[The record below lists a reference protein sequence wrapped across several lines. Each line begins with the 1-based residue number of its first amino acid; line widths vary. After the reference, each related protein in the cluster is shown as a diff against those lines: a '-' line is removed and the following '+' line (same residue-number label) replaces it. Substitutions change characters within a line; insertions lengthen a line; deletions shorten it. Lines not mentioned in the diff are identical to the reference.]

1 MNEPK
6 YTPGPWHVSADGHAG
21 GNVFRFNVSGPHFT
35 PEGKAQAV
43 NDARLIAK
51 APDMLELLRDA
62 FDRFTD
68 NDMMPPNQALKTWL
82 DKAKIIFQKLEG

>member
-6 YTPGPWHVSADGHAG
+6 HTPGPWIVDKYCANQVRQPMLSKRRRIVCPPDADGI
-21 GNVFRFNVSGPHFT
+21 
-35 PEGKAQAV
+35 K
-43 NDARLIAK
+43 DARLIAK

-68 NDMMPPNQALKTWL
+68 NDMMPPNHALKTWL
-82 DKAKIIFQKLEG
+82 EKAIIIFQKLEG